1 MGPAP
6 GGEGPLAGAA
16 GGDPLQLLRPQA
28 QPSDRA
34 APTFPRPHLAPS
46 GANLSLQ
53 ALKHEHVMVPQMVLI
68 NLPLGGHLCLGPELG
83 TPTESLPYLLCSLEE
98 DWAGESPVL
107 LKDTGRGRQWRGMG
121 QQGKTG
127 LGAPTEAEV
136 AVDSVREMSGPH
148 ILVPPGP
155 SALKVGANL
164 RELRC

>member
-1 MGPAP
+1 M
-6 GGEGPLAGAA
+6 LGAHGA
-16 GGDPLQLLRPQA
+16 RSWRRGAPLQLLRPQA

-53 ALKHEHVMVPQMVLI
+53 ALKQEHVMVPQMVLI

-98 DWAGESPVL
+98 DWAGESPFL
-107 LKDTGRGRQWRGMG
+107 LKDTGRGRQRRGMG

-127 LGAPTEAEV
+127 LGAPTEAEL
-136 AVDSVREMSGPH
+136 AVDSVRETVRSPQPRPTRAQCTEGRGRPQRAAV
-148 ILVPPGP
+148 LEGD
-155 SALKVGANL
+155 
-164 RELRC
+164 